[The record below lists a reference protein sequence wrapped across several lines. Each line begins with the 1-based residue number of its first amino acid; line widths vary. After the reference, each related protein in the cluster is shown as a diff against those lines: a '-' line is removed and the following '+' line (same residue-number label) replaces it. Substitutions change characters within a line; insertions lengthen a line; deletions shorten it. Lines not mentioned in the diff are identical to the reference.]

1 MQNLI
6 PFLAQALSPGAIVT
20 DAADRQSFETDFRGL
35 IRHAAE
41 CVVLPRNAQEVAITV
56 QACAARGVAIVPQG
70 GNTGLVAGGV
80 PAPDVRQVI
89 LSLRRMNAI
98 RAVDVIDNTMTVE
111 AGVVLAAA
119 QAAAGQHD
127 RLLPLSLAAEGSCQI
142 GGNIATNAGGVQVV
156 AHGTMRA
163 LVLGLEVVLADGRIW
178 NGLRSVRK
186 DNTGLDPKHLFIG
199 AEGTT
204 GIVTAATL
212 RLVPRPRQ
220 IATLVIAVPDA
231 DRALELYVA
240 FSGRFGGELT
250 SFEYFTRFGAQ
261 MLRRHLPQF
270 KHPMAEE
277 HPAYVLCELASCDEA
292 RDFAPGLETTLL
304 RAMEQGI
311 ALDSVVAQSEA
322 HRQAF
327 WQLREGLPEGER
339 AEGGAVK
346 HDVAVPISRIP
357 EILRQI
363 ERIIAQEDAAPRLH
377 VFGHIGDGNLHVN
390 VLPPHGTSLELYR
403 QGSQALTQRI
413 EDAVMT
419 AGGSFSAE
427 HGVGQTRIPSLLR
440 YRSPVELGVMG
451 AVKAALDPCGVL
463 NPGKVLPSSPPGV
476 RAPGAKSAIGTTQ
489 PREEGQSRSALPR

>member
-1 MQNLI
+1 MQDLV
-6 PFLAQALSPGAIVT
+6 PFLAQALSPGAVIVE
-20 DAADRQSFETDFRGL
+20 AAERASFETDFRGL
-35 IRHAAE
+35 VSHPAE
-41 CVVLPRNAQEVAITV
+41 CVVLPRTAQEVAVTV

-80 PAPDVRQVI
+80 PAPDARQVI

-98 RAVDVIDNTMTVE
+98 RAVDIVDNTMTME

-119 QAAAGQHD
+119 QAAAQQHD

-156 AHGTMRA
+156 AYGTMRA

-186 DNTGLDPKHLFIG
+186 DNTGPDPKHLFIG

-212 RLVPRPRQ
+212 RIVPRPRQ
-220 IATLVIAVPDA
+220 VATLLMAVPDA
-231 DRALELYVA
+231 DSALQLYVA
-240 FSGRFGGELT
+240 FSGRFSSELT
-250 SFEYFTRFGAQ
+250 SFEYFTHFGVQ
-261 MLRRHLPQF
+261 MLRRHLQQLRPPLAGQ
-270 KHPMAEE
+270 
-277 HPAYVLCELASCDEA
+277 HPAYVLCELASCDET
-292 RDFAPGLETTLL
+292 RDFTPGLEAVLL

-311 ALDSVVAQSEA
+311 ALDSAVAQSEA

-363 ERIIAQEDAAPRLH
+363 ERIVVQEHPAPRLH

-390 VLPPHGTSLELYR
+390 VLPPQGIRLEIYR
-403 QGSQALTQRI
+403 QGSRGLTERI
-413 EDAVMT
+413 EDAVMN

-427 HGVGQTRIPSLLR
+427 HGVGQTRIGSLLR
-440 YRSPVELGVMG
+440 YRSPIELGLM
-451 AVKAALDPCGVL
+451 ASVKAALDPRGVF
-463 NPGKVLPSSPPGV
+463 NPGKVLPVG
-476 RAPGAKSAIGTTQ
+476 
-489 PREEGQSRSALPR
+489 

>member
-1 MQNLI
+1 MEDLI
-6 PFLAQALSPGAIVT
+6 PFLARILSPGAIVT
-20 DAADRQSFETDFRGL
+20 DAADRRPFETDFRGL
-35 IRHAAE
+35 VRHPAE
-41 CVVLPRNAQEVAITV
+41 CVVLPRNAREVAATV
-56 QACAARGVAIVPQG
+56 RACAERGVAIVPQG

-80 PAPDVRQVI
+80 PAPDAQQVI
-89 LSLRRMNAI
+89 LNLRRMNAI
-98 RAVDVIDNTMTVE
+98 REVDVVDNTMTLE
-111 AGVVLAAA
+111 AGVILAAA
-119 QAAAGQHD
+119 QAAAAERD
-127 RLLPLSLAAEGSCQI
+127 RMLPLSLAAEGSCQI

-156 AHGTMRA
+156 AYGSMRA
-163 LVLGLEVVLADGRIW
+163 LVLGLEVVLADGHIW

-220 IATLVIAVPDA
+220 LATLLIAVPDA

-240 FSGRFGGELT
+240 FSRRFGSELT
-250 SFEYFTRFGAQ
+250 SFEYFTRFGVQ
-261 MLRRHLPQF
+261 MLCRHLPQL

-277 HPAYVLCELASCDEA
+277 YPAYVLCELASCDEA
-292 RDFAPGLETTLL
+292 RDFAPGMEAVLL

-311 ALDSVVAQSEA
+311 ALDSAVAQSEA

-327 WQLREGLPEGER
+327 WQLREGLPEAER

-363 ERIIAQEDAAPRLH
+363 ERIVAQEDLAPRLH
-377 VFGHIGDGNLHVN
+377 VFGHIGDGNLHAN
-390 VLPPHGTSLELYR
+390 VLPPHGTWLEFYR
-403 QGSQALTQRI
+403 QGSRGLTERI
-413 EDAVMT
+413 ENAVVA

-427 HGVGQTRIPSLLR
+427 HGIGQTRITSLLR
-440 YRSPVELGVMG
+440 YRSPIELAMM
-451 AVKAALDPCGVL
+451 ASVKAALDPHGVL
-463 NPGKVLPSSPPGV
+463 NPGKVLPVAWSSAGI
-476 RAPGAKSAIGTTQ
+476 GAG
-489 PREEGQSRSALPR
+489 

>member
-1 MQNLI
+1 MQDLI

-20 DAADRQSFETDFRGL
+20 DAADRRSFETDFRGL
-35 IRHAAE
+35 VRNPAE
-41 CVVLPRNAQEVAITV
+41 CVVLPRNAQEVAATV
-56 QACAARGVAIVPQG
+56 RACSERGIAIVPQG

-80 PAPDVRQVI
+80 PAPRAPQVI
-89 LSLRRMNAI
+89 LNLRRMNVI
-98 RAVDVIDNTMTVE
+98 REVDVVGNTITVQ

-119 QAAAGQHD
+119 QAAAAERD

-156 AHGTMRA
+156 AYGSMRA

-186 DNTGLDPKHLFIG
+186 DNTGLDLKHLFIG

-220 IATLVIAVPDA
+220 TATLLIAVPDA
-231 DRALELYVA
+231 ESALRLYVE
-240 FSGRFGGELT
+240 FSGRFGSELT
-250 SFEYFTRFGAQ
+250 SFEYFSRFGVQ
-261 MLRRHLPQF
+261 MLRRHLPQL
-270 KHPMAEE
+270 KRPMAEE

-292 RDFAPGLETTLL
+292 RNFAPGLEAVLMHV
-304 RAMEQGI
+304 MERGI
-311 ALDSVVAQSEA
+311 VLDSAIAQSEA
-322 HRQAF
+322 HRRAF
-327 WQLREGLPEGER
+327 WQLREGLPESER

-357 EILRQI
+357 EILGQI
-363 ERIIAQEDAAPRLH
+363 ERIVAQEHPVPRLH

-390 VLPPHGTSLELYR
+390 VLPPQGTPLEFYR
-403 QGSQALTQRI
+403 QGSQGLTGRI
-413 EDAVMT
+413 EDAVVNS
-419 AGGSFSAE
+419 GGSFSAE

-440 YRSPVELGVMG
+440 YRSPIELGMM
-451 AVKAALDPCGVL
+451 ASVKSALDPRGVF
-463 NPGKVLPSSPPGV
+463 NPGKVLPIDWSS
-476 RAPGAKSAIGTTQ
+476 AGA
-489 PREEGQSRSALPR
+489 

>member
-1 MQNLI
+1 MQDLV
-6 PFLAQALSPGAIVT
+6 PFLAHALSPGAIAT

-35 IRHAAE
+35 IRHPAE

-119 QAAAGQHD
+119 QAAAGEHD

-156 AHGTMRA
+156 AYGTMRG

-212 RLVPRPRQ
+212 RLVPRPRRM
-220 IATLVIAVPDA
+220 ATLLIAVRDA
-231 DRALELYVA
+231 ESALRLYVE
-240 FSGRFGGELT
+240 FSGRFGSELT
-250 SFEYFTRFGAQ
+250 SFEYVTRFGME
-261 MLRRHLPQF
+261 MLRRHLPQL
-270 KHPMAEE
+270 KHPLTGE

-292 RDFAPGLETTLL
+292 RDFTPGMEAVLSG
-304 RAMEQGI
+304 AMDQGI
-311 ALDSVVAQSEA
+311 ALDSAVAQSEA

-357 EILRQI
+357 EILREI
-363 ERIIAQEDAAPRLH
+363 ERIVAQEDLAPRLH

-390 VLPPHGTSLELYR
+390 VLPPEGTRLEIYR
-403 QGSQALTQRI
+403 QRSQSLTERI
-413 EDAVMT
+413 EDAVMN

-427 HGVGQTRIPSLLR
+427 HGVGQTRIGSLLR
-440 YRSPVELGVMG
+440 YRSPIELGLM
-451 AVKAALDPCGVL
+451 ASVKAALDPRGMF
-463 NPGKVLPSSPPGV
+463 NPGKVLPTVEHPLVS
-476 RAPGAKSAIGTTQ
+476 
-489 PREEGQSRSALPR
+489 

>member
-1 MQNLI
+1 MEDLI
-6 PFLAQALSPGAIVT
+6 PFLTRVLSPGAMVT
-20 DAADRQSFETDFRGL
+20 DAADRRPFEIDFRGL
-35 IRHAAE
+35 VRHPAE
-41 CVVLPRNAQEVAITV
+41 CVVLPRNAQEVAIAV
-56 QACAARGVAIVPQG
+56 QACAERGIAIVPQG

-80 PAPDVRQVI
+80 PAPDARQVI
-89 LSLRRMNAI
+89 LSLLRMNAI
-98 RAVDVIDNTMTVE
+98 REVDVVDNTITVE
-111 AGVVLAAA
+111 AGVILAAA
-119 QAAAGQHD
+119 QAAAAQHD

-142 GGNIATNAGGVQVV
+142 GGNIATNAGGVHVV
-156 AHGTMRA
+156 AYGTMRA

-250 SFEYFTRFGAQ
+250 SFEYFTRFGLQ
-261 MLRRHLPQF
+261 MLRRHLPHLR
-270 KHPMAEE
+270 HPLAED

-292 RDFAPGLETTLL
+292 RDFAPGLEAVLL
-304 RAMEQGI
+304 HALEQGT
-311 ALDSVVAQSEA
+311 ALDSAVAQSEA

-363 ERIIAQEDAAPRLH
+363 ERIVADEHPAPHLH

-390 VLPPHGTSLELYR
+390 VLPPLGTQLELYR
-403 QGSQALTQRI
+403 QGSQGMTERI
-413 EDAVMT
+413 EDAVMK

-427 HGVGQTRIPSLLR
+427 HGVGQTRIASLLR
-440 YRSPVELGVMG
+440 YRSPTELGLMTS
-451 AVKAALDPCGVL
+451 VKSALDPRGTL
-463 NPGKVLPSSPPGV
+463 NPGKVLPVGC
-476 RAPGAKSAIGTTQ
+476 AAAGA
-489 PREEGQSRSALPR
+489 